1 MEFLKWLRQSL
12 FSHCDGLYNMTKGVP
27 DRIMC
32 KYLKDEK
39 TGENEIMQMPKII
52 GWVLPEMT
60 EKG

>member
-1 MEFLKWLRQSL
+1 
-12 FSHCDGLYNMTKGVP
+12 MTKGVP

-32 KYLKDEK
+32 KHLKDEK
-39 TGENEIMQMPKII
+39 TGKNEIVQMPKII

>member
-1 MEFLKWLRQSL
+1 
-12 FSHCDGLYNMTKGVP
+12 MTKGVP

-39 TGENEIMQMPKII
+39 TGKNEIVQMPKII